1 MATTAHSSTVT
12 HHPYGVVTH
21 GEQQHKNR
29 DWNVGNQNPAFGGR
43 LVLYAGMNVTKAEV
57 KWPRTFVPT
66 MLREIGL
73 V

>member
-1 MATTAHSSTVT
+1 VEEPLLKSRVIFF
-12 HHPYGVVTH
+12 VLID
-21 GEQQHKNR
+21 KNR

-43 LVLYAGMNVTKAEV
+43 LVSYAGMNVTKAEV
-57 KWPRTFVPT
+57 KWPRAFVPT